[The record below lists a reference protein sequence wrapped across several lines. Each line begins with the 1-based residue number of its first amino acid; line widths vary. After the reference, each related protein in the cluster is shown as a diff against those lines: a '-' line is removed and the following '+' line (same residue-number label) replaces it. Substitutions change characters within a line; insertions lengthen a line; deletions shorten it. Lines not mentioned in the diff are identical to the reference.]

1 MDTAQSVEPRAW
13 VGCLGCYNDGR
24 LVGEWLGYYG
34 AGDLEGSLLRT
45 VEFGQCVKC
54 GSDEFQ
60 CFDVENVPG
69 LGECSVSEFLRVC
82 ESLQRIGEE
91 FGDSEREAFLVL
103 LDNEHE
109 SLLGDIDELLER
121 FRDSYVGEWQSV
133 ADFSEE
139 YYEST
144 VNLGSIPSTL
154 RSCIDWEHV
163 WQYELRFDFWEESG
177 HFFRNI

>member
-1 MDTAQSVEPRAW
+1 MDTVQSVDEPRAW

-24 LVGEWLGYYG
+24 LNGAWLDYEAASDLTESGYTNGSGE
-34 AGDLEGSLLRT
+34 
-45 VEFGQCVKC
+45 CVKC
-54 GSDEFQ
+54 GAEEFQ

-69 LGECSVSEFLRVC
+69 LDECSVAEFLRVC
-82 ESLQRIGEE
+82 ENVARVESELGY
-91 FGDSEREAFLVL
+91 SEREAFLVL

-133 ADFSEE
+133 ADFAEE

-144 VNLGSIPSTL
+144 ENLDVIPSTL

-163 WQYELRFDFWEESG
+163 WQYELRHYFWEESG
-177 HFFRNI
+177 YFFRNI